1 MRRYG
6 LRDDQWER
14 IRDLLPGREGHVGVT
29 AADNRRFVEAVLYRY
44 RAGIPWRVIP
54 PFLVG
59 FWRRI
64 YAANCSFWAGVMPP
78 MPMFGRSWL

>member
-1 MRRYG
+1 MPTRRALG
-6 LRDDQWER
+6 ALDPAALGALAIAALPLRR
-14 IRDLLPGREGHVGVT
+14 
-29 AADNRRFVEAVLYRY
+29 AAANPDA
-44 RAGIPWRVIP
+44 RVIP

>member
-1 MRRYG
+1 MSRKISFG
-6 LRDDQWER
+6 GFENSTNQSFNVC
-14 IRDLLPGREGHVGVT
+14 P
-29 AADNRRFVEAVLYRY
+29 AVIL
-44 RAGIPWRVIP
+44 

-64 YAANCSFWAGVMPP
+64 YAASCSFWAGVMPP

>member
-1 MRRYG
+1 MRKPISMAYAEAVAARYG
-6 LRDDQWER
+6 IKPAPSDHP
-14 IRDLLPGREGHVGVT
+14 IYSEGSSIMFISARPRT
-29 AADNRRFVEAVLYRY
+29 K
-44 RAGIPWRVIP
+44 VIP